1 MTENDVIVVRN
12 LTKKFGDLVAVNNIS
27 FNVKREEIFGF
38 LGPNGAGKTTT
49 INMLTTLIKPTSGE
63 AYVEGYDVV
72 KESNFVRQVI
82 GLVPQEITV
91 DDDLT
96 GWENIMLQATLYHI
110 PKDEARRRA
119 KEVLELVG
127 LLNDADR
134 MVETYSGGMRKRL
147 EIACGLI
154 HRPKI
159 LFLDEPTLGLD
170 VQTRVA
176 IWDYIKSLR
185 REYNM
190 TIFLTTHYME
200 EADALCDRIAIID
213 RGVIKAI
220 DSPDNL
226 KRSLGGDI
234 IELEFANNIQLANS
248 IISHLDFVI
257 DHKILENKLRVKVT
271 DGDKQ
276 LPIILERLIRSNVKV
291 AKIVLKRPTLDDVF
305 IELTGREFR
314 EEEGGREEIFKRRA
328 ILRRVRKV

>member
-1 MTENDVIVVRN
+1 LTENDVIVVRN

-27 FNVKREEIFGF
+27 FNVKRGEIFGF

-226 KRSLGGDI
+226 KRRLGGDI
-234 IELEFANNIQLANS
+234 IEFEFANNIQLANS

>member
-27 FNVKREEIFGF
+27 FNVKRGEIFGF